1 MTHITCRQ
9 KHDIRPHDLASSL
22 IIAVAALEERL
33 HRLPRSHAVSQPG
46 KEAYQIHFR
55 GHNLLIAILVIQMM
69 KIIEKRGGGKKRN
82 RGEGQ
87 VGASLG
93 NNEEQT
99 AVAVENSC
107 NDDISGDSDSPL
119 YKHAGRAQAAPTCT
133 DGTYGAVAAD
143 IHLEMG
149 EEYELSDASSQYST
163 KMGILT
169 AEDLKAGTDVER
181 YLRQDPLGRAFPER
195 TLALLVSSS
204 QFIC

>member
-1 MTHITCRQ
+1 
-9 KHDIRPHDLASSL
+9 
-22 IIAVAALEERL
+22 
-33 HRLPRSHAVSQPG
+33 
-46 KEAYQIHFR
+46 
-55 GHNLLIAILVIQMM
+55 MM
-69 KIIEKRGGGKKRN
+69 KILEKRGGGKRT

-99 AVAVENSC
+99 AVAVEGSC

-119 YKHAGRAQAAPTCT
+119 YKHAGRAQAAPTY
-133 DGTYGAVAAD
+133 GTYGAVAAD

-163 KMGILT
+163 KMGMLT
-169 AEDLKAGTDVER
+169 AEDLKAGNDAEH

>member
-1 MTHITCRQ
+1 
-9 KHDIRPHDLASSL
+9 
-22 IIAVAALEERL
+22 
-33 HRLPRSHAVSQPG
+33 VSQPG

-69 KIIEKRGGGKKRN
+69 KILEKRGGGKKRN

-119 YKHAGRAQAAPTCT
+119 YKHAGRAQAAPT

>member
-1 MTHITCRQ
+1 
-9 KHDIRPHDLASSL
+9 
-22 IIAVAALEERL
+22 
-33 HRLPRSHAVSQPG
+33 
-46 KEAYQIHFR
+46 
-55 GHNLLIAILVIQMM
+55 MM
-69 KIIEKRGGGKKRN
+69 KILEKRGGGKKRN
-82 RGEGQ
+82 REEGH

-99 AVAVENSC
+99 AVAVEGSC
-107 NDDISGDSDSPL
+107 NDGISGDSDSPL
-119 YKHAGRAQAAPTCT
+119 YKHAGRAQAAPTY
-133 DGTYGAVAAD
+133 GTSSAVAAD

-169 AEDLKAGTDVER
+169 AEDLKAGNDAEH

-204 QFIC
+204 QYFCYWSVVRFFVRCDLIHIHFLAWHIVSNRLHLCLSFRRCLLYLEEVISYAH

>member
-1 MTHITCRQ
+1 
-9 KHDIRPHDLASSL
+9 
-22 IIAVAALEERL
+22 
-33 HRLPRSHAVSQPG
+33 
-46 KEAYQIHFR
+46 
-55 GHNLLIAILVIQMM
+55 MM

-119 YKHAGRAQAAPTCT
+119 YKHAGRAQAAPT

-169 AEDLKAGTDVER
+169 AEDLKAGTDAER

-204 QFIC
+204 QFICRLVVDYCSLFVRCDLIHIHFLILSYCLKQVTLMLELPTLFIISGGSDKLCALIGRRR